1 MECTFLN
8 HGLQINYS
16 GVVRPCCV
24 LQVDQQYSEHNHV
37 SKVDLVTWHG
47 SNDVAKIKQQLAQN
61 QWPKECSRCQRVEE
75 AGRGDS
81 MRLNSAQSYNHY
93 TGDDL
98 VVELRPG
105 NTCNFACQTCWP
117 QASSRVAVFYQKAGI
132 KFEPAREKSWN
143 YSAIKTVLPRIK
155 DLIILGGEPFYDKKC
170 REFFSWLVQQNAHP
184 RMTMFTNGSMI
195 DFDFLKQYKN
205 HINLVFS
212 LDATGQAAEYIR
224 LGTEWPVV
232 LDNYQRCRSLSNVEV
247 RVNITVSPYNYAY
260 LANLV
265 SLLAQDW
272 PSVVSWENASQSEN
286 SKFMSCRT
294 IPSDKKQWVIDMIQ
308 PSLAVLER
316 ANIEPMQKINAIN
329 VIKTT
334 IKDIHTQDYNPQEH
348 EKLKLFINSMD
359 QVKGIDIRDYCPEV
373 ANYLE
378 MH

>member
-1 MECTFLN
+1 
-8 HGLQINYS
+8 
-16 GVVRPCCV
+16 
-24 LQVDQQYSEHNHV
+24 
-37 SKVDLVTWHG
+37 
-47 SNDVAKIKQQLAQN
+47 
-61 QWPKECSRCQRVEE
+61 
-75 AGRGDS
+75 

-308 PSLAVLER
+308 PSLAVLEQ